1 MTPLRCSEMKKAT
14 KCKALNVIFEPL
26 LAFVFGGGG
35 GGGLPVFNLLFHA
48 GFSRVDKDQLAKSV
62 YTAGKSATELVNL
75 LSLKVIQLKGAEK

>member
-26 LAFVFGGGG
+26 LAFFFGGGG
-35 GGGLPVFNLLFHA
+35 GGGLPVLNRLFHP
-48 GFSRVDKDQLAKSV
+48 GFYRVDKDQLAKSV

>member
-1 MTPLRCSEMKKAT
+1 MKKAT

-26 LAFVFGGGG
+26 LAFFLGGG
-35 GGGLPVFNLLFHA
+35 GGGLPVLNRLFHA

-75 LSLKVIQLKGAEK
+75 LSLKVIQLKGTEE

>member
-26 LAFVFGGGG
+26 LAFFFGGG
-35 GGGLPVFNLLFHA
+35 GGGLPVFKRLFHA

-62 YTAGKSATELVNL
+62 YTAGKSATEFVNL